1 MQLALPR
8 SGVVENTK
16 YGGGAIYG
24 QVFIT
29 KSLKLAE
36 AGGSRNTSPSGEW
49 GCDYDILGSD

>member
-1 MQLALPR
+1 MGKEAQR
-8 SGVVENTK
+8 
-16 YGGGAIYG
+16 GGGAIKG